1 VSHFL
6 KIGAD
11 GASLAHDATDN
22 VAVVDTRTNLM
33 WSAADV
39 SDKQLDFADA
49 GKACAELSLAGF
61 SDWRLPTVEEL
72 FLLADRSKF
81 NPAID
86 TDAFPAT
93 KVDWYWSS
101 TVDAESPSVFAW
113 IVLFH
118 YGLSYLY
125 LQHGR
130 ARVRAVRSVSPSAS
144 GQ

>member
-11 GASLAHDATDN
+11 GVQLASDATDHA
-22 VAVVDTRTNLM
+22 AVIDTRTNLM
-33 WSAADV
+33 WAANDV
-39 SDKQLDFADA
+39 SDKRLDFAAA
-49 GKACAELSLAGF
+49 GKACGKLSLAGY

-86 TDAFPAT
+86 TDAFPSV
-93 KVDWYWSS
+93 KSDWYWSG
-101 TVDAESPSVFAW
+101 TVDAESPSGCAW
-113 IVLFH
+113 GVDFS
-118 YGLSYLY
+118 YGNSNLDGQSSP
-125 LQHGR
+125 
-130 ARVRAVRSVSPSAS
+130 ARVRAVRSVLPAAS